1 MSTDT
6 LDFAM
11 NFEENQQSDADRK
24 LFVIFYKDVV
34 KNEVKSTE
42 AGRPIFDEIDLVKII
57 TPGSKDSYV
66 GDATP
71 QYQARFPQQWARY
84 KAGKS
89 QELSGTPLNQLPWLG
104 VGQIAE
110 FNAVGCHTVE
120 QLVGMPDS
128 VSQKFM
134 GHHAIKL
141 RAQSYL
147 DHAKAEAPTLK
158 MEAELKKR
166 DEQIAELTLMV
177 NGMKAARDKELAEKA
192 SQKSPGPPKG

>member
-1 MSTDT
+1 MNDT

-11 NFEENQQSDADRK
+11 NFEENQQAEADRK
-24 LFVIFYKDVV
+24 LFVIFYKDVI

-57 TPGSKDSYV
+57 TPGSRDSFV
-66 GDATP
+66 GDATEL
-71 QYQARFPQQWARY
+71 YQHRFPQQWARY

-110 FNAVGCHTVE
+110 FAGVGCHTVE

-128 VSQKFM
+128 ISQKFM
-134 GHHAIKL
+134 GHHAIKQ
-141 RAQSYL
+141 RAATY
-147 DHAKAEAPTLK
+147 HAAAKENAPTLK

-166 DEQIAELTLMV
+166 DETIAELQETV
-177 NGMKAARDKELAEKA
+177 NALLAREKAANAAKT
-192 SQKSPGPPKG
+192 PPPKG